1 MSTLQDKDLPGY
13 FNAADTASMQSQKMT
28 LCLNRLRLIG
38 ALSAAI
44 FAAFSFSLGRWDVFA
59 LFSLVGFLVAIIAEL
74 LLITGSYEKDWYQA
88 RAGAE
93 SVKTLSWRYSVG
105 ADPFFTH
112 LSEKE
117 AEFLFKNRVSEVSRA
132 IAKNALSLVED
143 GSSPTEAMKKIRSSS
158 LAERRS
164 IYLKDRNIK
173 QFNWYRD
180 KAENNK
186 KASVRWRGLL
196 IGAEAIAIVLA
207 TARVFGGWDIDFAG
221 ILSAI
226 IGAGAA
232 WLALKQHTSLSAA
245 YALTAVELEKQKHAL
260 EIVELEEEWSRSVS
274 DAEEAIS
281 REHTM
286 WLASRGEVNEIT
298 G

>member
-1 MSTLQDKDLPGY
+1 M
-13 FNAADTASMQSQKMT
+13 
-28 LCLNRLRLIG
+28 
-38 ALSAAI
+38 SAAI
-44 FAAFSFSLGRWDVFA
+44 FAAFSFSLGRWEIFA
-59 LFSLVGFLVAIIAEL
+59 LFSLVGFLMAFIAEL

-112 LSEKE
+112 LPEKE
-117 AEFLFKNRVSEVSRA
+117 SDFLFKSRVSDVSRA
-132 IAKNALSLVED
+132 IAKNALPLVED
-143 GSSPTEAMKKIRSSS
+143 GSSPTETMKQIRASS
-158 LAERRS
+158 LIERRN
-164 IYLKDRNIK
+164 IYLKYRNNK
-173 QFNWYRD
+173 QFNWYKD
-180 KAENNK
+180 KANNNK
-186 KASVRWRGLL
+186 KASVRWRGIL
-196 IGAEAIAIVLA
+196 IGAEVIAIALA
-207 TARVFGGWDIDFAG
+207 AARAFGGWDIDFAG

-245 YALTAVELEKQKHAL
+245 YALTAVELEKQRHAL
-260 EIVELEEEWSRSVS
+260 EIIESEEGWSRSVA

>member
-1 MSTLQDKDLPGY
+1 MNTLQDEDLPGY
-13 FNAADTASMQSQKMT
+13 FRAADTASIQSQKST
-28 LCLNRLRLIG
+28 LRLNRLRLLG

-44 FAAFSFSLGRWDVFA
+44 FAAFSFSLGRWEIFA
-59 LFSLVGFLVAIIAEL
+59 LFSLVGFLMAFIAEL

-112 LSEKE
+112 LPEKE
-117 AEFLFKNRVSEVSRA
+117 SDFLFKSRVSDVSRA
-132 IAKNALSLVED
+132 IAKNALPLVED
-143 GSSPTEAMKKIRSSS
+143 GSSPTETMKQIRASS
-158 LAERRS
+158 LIERRN
-164 IYLKDRNIK
+164 IYLKYRNNK
-173 QFNWYRD
+173 QFNWYKD
-180 KAENNK
+180 KANNNK
-186 KASVRWRGLL
+186 KASVRWRGIL
-196 IGAEAIAIVLA
+196 IGAEVIAIALA
-207 TARVFGGWDIDFAG
+207 AARAFGGWDIDFAG

-245 YALTAVELEKQKHAL
+245 YALTAVELEKQRHAL
-260 EIVELEEEWSRSVS
+260 EIIESEEGWSRSVA